1 VQSFFW
7 RRLDDL
13 QVIYRYQSHI
23 GRVQPDQASIP
34 VLFLQPLPP
43 ETDNP
48 LAGMFRADGFSEIY
62 TYTVTDIS
70 NEAALA
76 LSEVVEQLMTRYYPQ
91 QERLIVVGCGDGGV
105 LGRRYVTFG
114 GYERVAFLF
123 TLGSSH
129 RHSQLAYLRG
139 SIFELREGVEEPP
152 PVAAP
157 ALDKTIQVNI
167 YSELLMNSLDR
178 MDQGVHLPDAVN
190 MALPLGQ
197 EALCRDVLT
206 YNALRQYLQGALW
219 VVTVRLHSL
228 HMHGPPGERMTGP
241 FCFEVNGWRAPFDGV
256 FRVPI
261 GTRFDFDPARTL
273 LGTII
278 FPLTQMGRAVN
289 IGFRLKGLGPL
300 SGQRRKL
307 FTSLHTPLREASIS
321 EHVLQDSLGSEVG
334 IQVYCDRPDS
344 LIQNR
349 L

>member
-1 VQSFFW
+1 MQPFFW

-13 QVIYRYQSHI
+13 QVIHRYQSHI
-23 GRVQPDQASIP
+23 GRVQPDPASIP
-34 VLFLQPLPP
+34 VLFLQTLPP
-43 ETDNP
+43 ETGNP
-48 LAGMFRADGFSEIY
+48 LAGMFRADGFTEIY
-62 TYTVTDIS
+62 AYTVTDIS

-76 LSEVVEQLMTRYYPQ
+76 LFEVIEQLMRMYPE

-105 LGRRYVTFG
+105 LGRRYVTLG

-123 TLGSSH
+123 TLGSLH

-139 SIFELREGVEEPP
+139 SIFELRDGMEEPP

-157 ALDKTIQVNI
+157 ALDKTIQVNV

-178 MDQGVHLPDAVN
+178 KGQGVHLPDAVN

-228 HMHGPPGERMTGP
+228 YMHGSPDGEKTGP

-261 GTRFDFDPARTL
+261 DTRFDFDPARTL

-278 FPLTQMGRAVN
+278 FPLTQLGRAVD
-289 IGFRLKGLGPL
+289 IDFRLKDLGPL
-300 SGQRRKL
+300 NGKRRKL
-307 FTSLHTPLREASIS
+307 FTSLHTPLREASVS
-321 EHVLQDSLGSEVG
+321 EHLLQDSLGSEVG

-344 LIQNR
+344 LINTE